1 MQRRD
6 FLTGAGVATMLPL
19 AAQAADLPAI
29 RWRLASSFPKSLD
42 TIYGASETLSKR
54 VAALTGGKFQI
65 RVFAGGELVPGLQV
79 LDAVGNGTAECGH
92 SAGYYYVGKNLG
104 LAFDT
109 AVPFGLTA
117 RQQNA
122 WYYFGNGLSLVR
134 ELYKEYG
141 LINFPGGNTGT
152 QMGGWF
158 RKEIKSLADL
168 KGLKMRIPGIGGEI
182 MSKLGVVT
190 QSLPG
195 GDIYPSLEKGTID
208 AAEWVGPY
216 DDEKLGLYKV
226 AKHYYYPGWWEGGP
240 TVHFFFNK
248 ASYEGLPKSYQSL
261 LRTACQAT
269 DANMLQL

>member
-6 FLTGAGVATMLPL
+6 FLSGAGAAEMLPIT
-19 AAQAADLPAI
+19 AVQAAPADSNQLPAV

-42 TIYGASETLSKR
+42 TIYGAGETLAKR

-122 WYYFGNGLSLVR
+122 WMYAGGGIEALR
-134 ELYKEYG
+134 KLYAKY
-141 LINFPGGNTGT
+141 NVMQFPGGNTGT
-152 QMGGWF
+152 QMGDL
-158 RKEIKSLADL
+158 ISLRNQPPIWVPVL
-168 KGLKMRIPGIGGEI
+168 PPG
-182 MSKLGVVT
+182 KCKT
-190 QSLPG
+190 
-195 GDIYPSLEKGTID
+195 
-208 AAEWVGPY
+208 
-216 DDEKLGLYKV
+216 LYL
-226 AKHYYYPGWWEGGP
+226 A
-240 TVHFFFNK
+240 
-248 ASYEGLPKSYQSL
+248 
-261 LRTACQAT
+261 
-269 DANMLQL
+269 